1 MTGRSAAILLGA
13 CLVLA
18 GGCGTP
24 VLAAAGPAVLTVRVA
39 GGATRTVLHLQ
50 PGFATVIRADRR
62 IDTVAIGDPRL
73 VMATAVKHGREAQDL
88 VLQPQAET
96 GATNMVVWFGGL
108 ATVWELE
115 IGPGRRTADIVY
127 VVTAAG
133 AAARSSSAPSAPAAP
148 PPPDAEQPGREQ
160 AQAPPHTGTPGAEPA
175 GPPLLEVRQSE
186 GGVIAVFQ
194 AFRTQSGVLI
204 RYRVTNGSGSDLTI
218 RPGGVLV
225 RVDGRV
231 VPYGMARD
239 SVDRGRPEIVP
250 RGATETGVIEAPG
263 RTPRQ
268 VQLVLSLFP
277 VATDSRAPGVVLPFT
292 FQPAFVGLDRLTI
305 SSDL

>member
-1 MTGRSAAILLGA
+1 MTGRGAGVLLGT
-13 CLVLA
+13 CLVLTA
-18 GGCGTP
+18 GCGTA
-24 VLAAAGPAVLTVRVA
+24 VLAGAGPAVLTVWVA

-50 PGFATVIRADRR
+50 PGFATVLRADRR

-73 VMATAVKHGREAQDL
+73 VMATVVKHGREAQDL

-96 GATNMVVWFGGL
+96 GATNMVVWFGAL
-108 ATVWELE
+108 ATIWELE
-115 IGPGRRTADIVY
+115 IGPGHRTADIVY
-127 VVTAAG
+127 VVTAKG
-133 AAARSSSAPSAPAAP
+133 AATRPSTASPAT
-148 PPPDAEQPGREQ
+148 PPPDAEQPGKEL
-160 AQAPPHTGTPGAEPA
+160 AQTPIPHTGTPGAAPA

-194 AFRTQSGVLI
+194 AFRTQGGVFI

-225 RVDGRV
+225 RVNGRV

-239 SVDRGRPEIVP
+239 SVDRGRPEIMP

-263 RTPRQ
+263 RTARQ
-268 VQLVLSLFP
+268 VQLILSLFP
-277 VATDSRAPGVVLPFT
+277 VATDSRASSVVLPFT
-292 FQPAFVGLDRLTI
+292 FQPTFVGLDRLAI